1 MSRRPDVHPGP
12 RVRWAQLKAKSNDA
26 DDATFLASAYGL
38 IPDDWQQPILDDWLS
53 RRPDGRW
60 CYGRCGL
67 AVPRQNGKNG
77 VIEVRELFGMVV
89 LGEAIL
95 HTAHEVKTARK
106 AFKRLQYFFGKKAN
120 DPDARYPDLN
130 DLVAEV
136 RNTNGQEAIFLK
148 DIYDDEGNFLRRGG
162 SVEIVAR
169 SSGSGRGFT
178 VDVLILDEA
187 QNLDDDELEAIR
199 SAVSSAPLGNPQV
212 IYAGTPPNREKGELG
227 VVWLRVRNGA
237 GKDKRLTWTEY
248 GVKDGPMPDIDDIDL
263 LFEVNPAL
271 ELRHGNGAYG
281 LTMDVV
287 RDERGD
293 LSPEG
298 YARERYGWWG
308 NPETVRRGVI
318 DMDRFRSLRVEG
330 EAPTIAQIVVDVA
343 PDLMWTSIAVGTGAD
358 FPGGLAES
366 LPLHRTLTLVD
377 RLEGT
382 DTAAAAVARLVD
394 GLSRVVEVALTPTAK
409 LLSPALTKL
418 GVEHKV
424 LTNSEVGQGCVTYQ
438 EMVRHG
444 STAHVGQQE
453 LNDAARNSVTRYVGD
468 TQHWDRRE
476 RSVDI
481 SALVAASVA
490 AQRWVM
496 NTAVPDIPP
505 PPPRRAR
512 ASTGRTIDRVG
523 F

>member
-1 MSRRPDVHPGP
+1 MSRRPNVHPGP
-12 RVRWAQLKAKSNDA
+12 RVRWAELKAKTSDA
-26 DDATFLASAYGL
+26 EDATFLASAYGL
-38 IPDDWQQPILDDWLS
+38 IPDDWQIPILEDWLS
-53 RRPDGRW
+53 RRPDGKW

-106 AFKRLQYFFGKKAN
+106 AFKRLQHFFGKKAN

-130 DLVAEV
+130 ALVAEV

-148 DIYDDEGNFLRRGG
+148 DVYDDDGNFVRRGG

-187 QNLDDDELEAIR
+187 QNLADDELEAIR

-212 IYAGTPPNREKGELG
+212 IYTGTPPNREKGELG
-227 VVWLRVRNGA
+227 VVWLRVRQGA

-248 GVKDGPMPDIDDIDL
+248 GVPDGPMPDIDDIDL

-308 NPETVRRGVI
+308 NPYTVRRGVI
-318 DMDRFRSLRVEG
+318 DMDQWRNLRVDA
-330 EAPTIAQIVVDVA
+330 APPTKGTIVLDVDA
-343 PDLMWTSIAVGTGAD
+343 DLQWTSIGVAAAGPDDKVLVLVNR
-358 FPGGLAES
+358 LA
-366 LPLHRTLTLVD
+366 
-377 RLEGT
+377 GT
-382 DTAAAAVARLVD
+382 DGGVEQVVKLRAELAQ
-394 GLSRVVEVALTPTAK
+394 VVEVALTPAAG
-409 LLSPALTKL
+409 SVFSAALTKAEI
-418 GVEHKV
+418 EHNV
-424 LTNSEVGQGCVTYQ
+424 LTQAECGRACMSFQD
-438 EMVRHG
+438 MVRNG
-444 STAHVGQQE
+444 SAVHVNQQE
-453 LNDAARNSVTRYVGD
+453 LNDAARNAITRYVNGA
-468 TQHWDRRE
+468 QVWDLRD
-476 RSVDI
+476 RSIDI
-481 SALVAASVA
+481 SPIVAGSTA
-490 AQRWVM
+490 AHRWSLL
-496 NTAVPDIPP
+496 TAAPDVPP

-512 ASTGRTIDRVG
+512 KSAGRAIDRVG